1 MDDRRPRVD
10 PSAGTSPGDAAGS
23 GRGEAVEGHEPESDP
38 EPESQPQPEP
48 TQARASDREPT
59 GDEAVDEALD
69 LLDSVSGE
77 SLDRHIEVGQQ
88 VHRTLQ
94 ARLADVGRE

>member
-1 MDDRRPRVD
+1 VDADETRTRVD
-10 PSAGTSPGDAAGS
+10 PSAGTSSGDTAVS
-23 GRGEAVEGHEPESDP
+23 GQDEAVEGHEPES
-38 EPESQPQPEP
+38 EPVPEP
-48 TQARASDREPT
+48 TQTRASDREPT
-59 GDEAVDEALD
+59 GDPAVDQALD

-94 ARLADVGRE
+94 ARLADVGSE